1 MHIVDILSGSIP
13 IIESKVNLLSF
24 EDKDKIRQLI
34 KYFVRL
40 GNTKGSIDTDIYIV
54 DDKLSQLTSKDI
66 NFIFF
71 DDIILLSKYDKRIR
85 ELIIKYLKFKLET
98 DSDLLLEYIKSKRYI
113 EEFFNDIK
121 IKNNNYYLEFFL
133 EDIDLES
140 IIKKLEIDIFFNKDE
155 EDVLDI
161 MKLIVDLSIKL
172 EIKNKTFF
180 ICMLFPENSIKAQK
194 FSELLN
200 YFRELK
206 ITTLIITTDE
216 LLYSETLIDD
226 NIILVNNFFEKYDID
241 ALKSEYELFYDSIEW
256 NKLLQLAFLDFK
268 SNYNLIDPKL
278 KKFLISKIHK

>member
-172 EIKNKTFF
+172 ESKNKTFF
-180 ICMLFPENSIKAQK
+180 IC
-194 FSELLN
+194 
-200 YFRELK
+200 
-206 ITTLIITTDE
+206 
-216 LLYSETLIDD
+216 LLYRA
-226 NIILVNNFFEKYDID
+226 N
-241 ALKSEYELFYDSIEW
+241 
-256 NKLLQLAFLDFK
+256 
-268 SNYNLIDPKL
+268 
-278 KKFLISKIHK
+278 

>member
-206 ITTLIITTDE
+206 ITTLIITMDE

>member
-1 MHIVDILSGSIP
+1 MHIVDILSGSIQ
-13 IIESKVNLLSF
+13 IIENKINLLSF

-98 DSDLLLEYIKSKRYI
+98 DSDLILEYIKSKRYI

-200 YFRELK
+200 YYRELK
-206 ITTLIITTDE
+206 ITTLIITMDE

-241 ALKSEYELFYDSIEW
+241 ALKSEYELFYDSIKW

>member
-206 ITTLIITTDE
+206 ITTLIITMDE

-278 KKFLISKIHK
+278 KNFLISKIHK

>member
-180 ICMLFPENSIKAQK
+180 ICMLFPENSIKAPK

-206 ITTLIITTDE
+206 ITTLIITMDE

>member
-71 DDIILLSKYDKRIR
+71 DDIILLSKYDKMIR